1 MPSERQS
8 WNQRY
13 SRGTHGPS
21 GPDAFFLQACER
33 FAKPLFPAAGDAL
46 DVAGGTWRHAIWLAQ
61 QGWRVSLIDISDVAI
76 QQARQNAERAG
87 VRLNCAVE
95 DMNAAPLAPA
105 RYDLVAVFF
114 YLERQIFRPLIA
126 TLRPGGLLIFKTYTS
141 QARERGVG
149 PSHPLHLLQKDELL
163 RAFSGQLH
171 ILHHSEPPGSVIAE
185 LVARKPSS
193 TMAP

>member
-1 MPSERQS
+1 MSTERQS

-13 SRGTHGPS
+13 SRGSHGPS
-21 GPDAFFLQACER
+21 QPDGFFLQAYSQFVE
-33 FAKPLFPAAGDAL
+33 PLFPAAGDAM
-46 DVAGGTWRHAIWLAQ
+46 DIAGGTGRHAIWLAQ
-61 QGWRVSLIDISDVAI
+61 QGWRVSLVDISDIAI

-87 VRLNCAVE
+87 VRLNCVVE

-105 RYDLVAVFF
+105 RYDLLVVFF
-114 YLERQIFRPLIA
+114 YLERGIFRPLIE

-141 QARERGVG
+141 QAAERGVG
-149 PSHPLHLLQKDELL
+149 PSHPMHLLQKDELL
-163 RAFSGQLH
+163 RAFSDRLH
-171 ILHHSEPPGSVIAE
+171 ILHHSEPPGSVTAE